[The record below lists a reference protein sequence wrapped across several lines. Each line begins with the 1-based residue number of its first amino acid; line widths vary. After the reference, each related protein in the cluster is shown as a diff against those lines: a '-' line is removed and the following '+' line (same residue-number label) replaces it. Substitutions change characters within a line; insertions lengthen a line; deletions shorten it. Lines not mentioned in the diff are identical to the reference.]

1 MNTLEKIFEY
11 YEDDEF
17 LKADGF
23 DDAVIGV
30 DSISMR
36 LIYSIE
42 KCVEILM
49 KDEMTQ
55 EDALDYLSFNT
66 INSYV
71 GDQTPIFIYTFQ
83 D

>member
-1 MNTLEKIFEY
+1 MNTLEKILEY